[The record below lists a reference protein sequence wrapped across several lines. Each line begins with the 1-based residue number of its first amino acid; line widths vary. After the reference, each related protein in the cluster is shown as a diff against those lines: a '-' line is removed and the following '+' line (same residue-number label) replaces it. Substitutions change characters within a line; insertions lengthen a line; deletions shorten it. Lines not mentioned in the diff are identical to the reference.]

1 MRLFIKARAV
11 PVGTI
16 STHGGRK
23 MKKTPQGWVPV
34 KSSNMRTL
42 SDEAYIDSII
52 NMFKRQPMGK
62 GGPKSIKSKRDL
74 DIVLTKTKVAFV
86 SAGRNPEI
94 PADVKLSDAD
104 ISARDESLKSDLKQ
118 LGYLYTPALGKYG
131 GLPENSLIVMAHGAD
146 SADMTR
152 LGTKYNQ
159 DSVLTVNNGHSEL
172 VMTTGDQK
180 GQVTM
185 AGDGYEMVPAAD
197 DFFTE
202 IEVGG
207 KSLKFT
213 MMLDEIKKAITRMR
227 YFIKAKK
234 MPIGTVSRGRKK
246 VAEGKWVPVKKGTSG
261 KKKPAAKKKK
271 KPAEKRDY
279 RKEAVEGGPVK
290 SKIFKDFA
298 NSDNNKNP
306 DMMGHYSAR
315 RLVLESDFKLRKHVD
330 NPKAMALIKHVLPTD
345 ADDWQIVN
353 RMSGKDVGMVAH
365 VARYLDRQTPF
376 ELLSYVSYREGY
388 VKSPLYQLLE
398 YAAYKKNKKEYTESQ
413 IKSYTFF
420 GMDEKEAREK
430 IELWAGKVKDPV
442 KKAYSKIWGGKK
454 K

>member
-23 MKKTPQGWVPV
+23 MKKTSQGWVPV
-34 KSSNMRTL
+34 KSPNMRTL

-52 NMFKRQPMGK
+52 NMYKRQPK
-62 GGPKSIKSKRDL
+62 GRGGSKSIKSKRDL
-74 DIVLTKTKVAFV
+74 DIILTKTKVAFV

-104 ISARDESLKSDLKQ
+104 IGARDESLKSDLKQ

-146 SADMTR
+146 SSDMTK

-180 GQVTM
+180 GEVTM

-202 IEVGG
+202 IKVGG
-207 KSLKFT
+207 ASLKFT
-213 MMLDEIKKAITRMR
+213 MLLDEIQKAINKIR

-234 MPIGTVSRGRKK
+234 MPIGTISHVRKK
-246 VAEGKWVPVKKGTSG
+246 VAEGKCVPVKKGTSG
-261 KKKPAAKKKK
+261 KKKSVPL
-271 KPAEKRDY
+271 PSG
-279 RKEAVEGGPVK
+279 KE
-290 SKIFKDFA
+290 D
-298 NSDNNKNP
+298 NP
-306 DMMGHYSAR
+306 DLVVAR
-315 RLVLESDFKLRKHVD
+315 AEWERANKVKIKILKELEGLEPKKISNPWKGIKDKTWEQLGYTSPERMSQKYG
-330 NPKAMALIKHVLPTD
+330 PKA
-345 ADDWQIVN
+345 
-353 RMSGKDVGMVAH
+353 GKYTVMH
-365 VARYLDRQTPF
+365 TL
-376 ELLSYVSYREGY
+376 VSE
-388 VKSPLYQLLE
+388 
-398 YAAYKKNKKEYTESQ
+398 AYKSINTEDYNLSKTENWTRMLVDEYKALHKNIPNLPITFKEFRAINTRMHKKGAT
-413 IKSYTFF
+413 
-420 GMDEKEAREK
+420 GMDVWDWTADK
-430 IELWAGKVKDPV
+430 IKMKWDKWE
-442 KKAYSKIWGGKK
+442 GKK

>member
-1 MRLFIKARAV
+1 MMRLFVKAKV
-11 PVGTI
+11 MPVGTI

-52 NMFKRQPMGK
+52 NMYKRQSKGK
-62 GGPKSIKSKRDL
+62 GGSKSIKSKRDL
-74 DIVLTKTKVAFV
+74 DIILTKTKVAFV

-104 ISARDESLKSDLKQ
+104 IGARDESLKSDLKQ

-146 SADMTR
+146 SSDMAK

-180 GQVTM
+180 GEVTM

-202 IEVGG
+202 IKVGG

-213 MMLDEIKKAITRMR
+213 MLLDEIQKAINRIR
-227 YFIKAKK
+227 YFVKAKK
-234 MPIGTVSRGRKK
+234 MPIGTVSHGRKK
-246 VAEGKWVPVKKGTSG
+246 VAEGKWVPVKKKG
-261 KKKPAAKKKK
+261 AASKKK
-271 KPAEKRDY
+271 KPAEKRDF
-279 RKEAVEGGPVK
+279 RKEAMEGGPVK
-290 SKIFKDFA
+290 SKIFKEFS
-298 NSDNNKNP
+298 NSEDNKNP
-306 DMMGHYSAR
+306 SMMGHYFAR
-315 RLVLESDFKLRKHVD
+315 ELILQSDFKLRKHVD
-330 NPKAMALIKHVLPTD
+330 NPRAMALIKHTLPTD
-345 ADDWQIVN
+345 IDSWHIQN
-353 RMSGKDVGMVAH
+353 RMSGKDVSIVAH
-365 VARYLDRQTPF
+365 VARYLDRQSPF
-376 ELLSYVSYREGY
+376 ELLSYVSERSGY
-388 VKSPLYQLLE
+388 VKTELYKLLE
-398 YAAYKKNKKEYTESQ
+398 YAAYKKDKKEYVDSQ
-413 IKSYTFF
+413 VRSYAFY
-420 GMDEKEAREK
+420 GLDETEAREK
-430 IELWAGKVKDPV
+430 IKEWAGRVKDPI
-442 KKAYSKIWGGKK
+442 KKVYNKIWGSTKK
-454 K
+454 